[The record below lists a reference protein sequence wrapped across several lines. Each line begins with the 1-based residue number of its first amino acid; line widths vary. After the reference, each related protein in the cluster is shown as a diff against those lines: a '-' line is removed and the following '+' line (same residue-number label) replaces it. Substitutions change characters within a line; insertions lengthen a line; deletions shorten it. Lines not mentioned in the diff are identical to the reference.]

1 MKRYRK
7 QVPDDG
13 KELLRSS
20 EPNIW
25 CADRTVNR
33 VTLLRALVQEFVFG
47 NSLSKLYVNL
57 LARTI
62 IDQEPE
68 LFEDCKKGKMSKAEY
83 YLQQC
88 GTHKYVPGRHMPK
101 VRTE

>member
-1 MKRYRK
+1 M
-7 QVPDDG
+7 
-13 KELLRSS
+13 
-20 EPNIW
+20 
-25 CADRTVNR
+25 
-33 VTLLRALVQEFVFG
+33 FG

-68 LFEDCKKGKMSKAEY
+68 LFEDCKKGEMSKAEY

-88 GTHKYVPGRHMPK
+88 DTHKYVPGRHMPK
-101 VRTE
+101 VKTE